1 MNNVFSFI
9 EQDYDDF
16 TMGIHDYATSVINE
30 LQQRFPNW
38 PLFNS
43 MKILNLREW
52 PKDSQELLWFR
63 DN

>member
-1 MNNVFSFI
+1 MN
-9 EQDYDDF
+9 
-16 TMGIHDYATSVINE
+16 IHDYATSVINE
-30 LQQRFPNW
+30 LQQRFPNR